1 MEIVSMGKFTTITRF
16 VLYNSS
22 AEVVS
27 NPCVIGC
34 MMLIRYDIDLVNT
47 ITHILMLLEFEG

>member
-1 MEIVSMGKFTTITRF
+1 MGKFTTITRF